1 MVQNCSWICSDLI
14 FLSRAGYWNTAH
26 WLFAKM
32 VIYQLIPINLFD
44 FKDKVKALL
53 NNEGRV

>member
-14 FLSRAGYWNTAH
+14 ILSRAGYWNTAH
-26 WLFAKM
+26 WLFAKI
-32 VIYQLIPINLFD
+32 VIYQLIPITGV
-44 FKDKVKALL
+44 KDKVKALL